1 MNALWAV
8 GLLALVSLCLPAC
21 DRELEVQQAYDFT
34 LETMPVQKNLR
45 RGETAE
51 IRCSLKR
58 AGRFAGARYTLRN
71 FQSEGKG
78 MLRLDKGPAL
88 KPNDRYPLA
97 REEFRLYYTS
107 QTLTRQAIDVY
118 IEDNFGRVQQLSFF
132 FQSQEDRGDKGCLN
146 GSYCACCCIY
156 SDSFLV
162 DSIKDRILCMR
173 DNGHV

>member
-1 MNALWAV
+1 MKRKFVNALWAV
-8 GLLALVSLCLPAC
+8 GLLAVVSLCLPAC
-21 DRELEVQQAYDFT
+21 DRELEIQQAYDFT
-34 LETMPVQKNLR
+34 LETMPVQKDIR

-58 AGRFAGARYTLRN
+58 AGRFAGARYTLRY

-88 KPNDRYPLA
+88 KPNDRYPLV

-118 IEDNFGRVQQLSFF
+118 IEDNFGAMKRLSFDF
-132 FQSQEDRGDKGCLN
+132 NSKRGD
-146 GSYCACCCIY
+146 
-156 SDSFLV
+156 
-162 DSIKDRILCMR
+162 
-173 DNGHV
+173 